1 MRLWLF
7 GIAGLALATAS
18 AGPIS
23 FIGTQAEAQ
32 VPQSISARDKA
43 DGAKA
48 HPQLLAEFG
57 GLYEGTQATYVTRI
71 GQSVAAQ
78 SGLANSP
85 QEFTISLLNSPVNNA
100 FAIPGGYVYVTRQL
114 MALMNNEAELASV
127 LGHEVGHVAARHSAK
142 RNNRAT
148 RAGLGAVLATVLGGV
163 LLGESG
169 ARLGQ
174 ELGSAIAQ
182 RYVLSYSR
190 AQEYEAD
197 DLGVVYLTR
206 AGYDPM
212 AASTMLASL
221 AAQTS
226 LDTRRAGKSD
236 KPLPEWAST
245 HPDPGS
251 RVVRARQKAGTMA
264 PNARTVNR
272 DAFVAMLDG
281 MLYDDDPE
289 QGLVDGSVFRH
300 PELRLSFAAPAGF
313 VLNNAPDAVTIT
325 GTGGKAQFSGG
336 KYDGDLD
343 AYVRRVLREVGGSQ
357 GYLGISTVRRTSIN
371 GLPVAYAVARAST
384 NSGWVD
390 VTVYA
395 YEFEQKTAYHIVSM
409 TPVGSSVFRPLFESV
424 RRLSDAEVAAIRP
437 RRIEIVTVRPND
449 TIQSLAS
456 RMAYADY
463 QQERFR
469 VLNGL
474 AENEALRVGQK
485 VKIVSLARAKAG

>member
-114 MALMNNEAELASV
+114 MALMNNE
-127 LGHEVGHVAARHSAK
+127 

>member
-1 MRLWLF
+1 MRMWLF
-7 GIAGLALATAS
+7 GIAGLALAATS
-18 AGPIS
+18 AGSIS
-23 FIGTQAEAQ
+23 FMHTQAEAQ

-57 GLYEGTQATYVTRI
+57 GLYEGPQAAYVTRI

-78 SGLANSP
+78 SGLANTP
-85 QEFTISLLNSPVNNA
+85 QEFTISLLNSPVSNA
-100 FAIPGGYVYVTRQL
+100 FAIPGGYVYITRQL

-142 RNNRAT
+142 RNSRAT

-163 LLGESG
+163 LLGDSG

-197 DLGVVYLTR
+197 DLGVLYLTR

-212 AASTMLASL
+212 SASTMLASL

-226 LDTRRAGKSD
+226 LDTRRAGKSE
-236 KPLPEWAST
+236 KPLPEWTST
-245 HPDPGS
+245 HPDPAS
-251 RVVRARQKAGTMA
+251 RVIRARQKAATMA
-264 PNARTVNR
+264 PNARTLNR

-281 MLYDDDPE
+281 MLYDDDPQ
-289 QGLVDGSVFRH
+289 QGLVEGSLFRH
-300 PELRLSFAAPAGF
+300 PDLKLSFTAPAGF
-313 VLNNAPDAVTIT
+313 LLNNAPDAVSIT
-325 GTGGKAQFSGG
+325 GTGGKAQFSGN
-336 KYDGDLD
+336 KFEGDLD
-343 AYVRRVLREVGGSQ
+343 AYVRRVLQDVGVRQNPFGEAA
-357 GYLGISTVRRTSIN
+357 IRRTSIN
-371 GLPVAYAVARAST
+371 GLPVAYALARAST

-395 YEFEQKTAYHIVSM
+395 YEFGPKSAYHIVAM
-409 TPVGSSVFRPLFESV
+409 TPVGSTVFRPLFDSV
-424 RRLSDAEVAAIRP
+424 RRLSDADAAAVLP
-437 RRIEIVTVRPND
+437 RRIEIVTVRASD

-456 RMAYADY
+456 RMAYSDY

-474 AENEALRVGQK
+474 AENEPLRVGQK
-485 VKIVSLARAKAG
+485 VKIVTLARAKTG

>member
-1 MRLWLF
+1 MSVL
-7 GIAGLALATAS
+7 GA
-18 AGPIS
+18 
-23 FIGTQAEAQ
+23 QAEAQ

-57 GLYEGTQATYVTRI
+57 GLYEGPQAAYVTRI

-127 LGHEVGHVAARHSAK
+127 LGHEVGHVAALHSAK
-142 RNNRAT
+142 RNSRAT

-190 AQEYEAD
+190 TQEYEAD

-226 LDTRRAGKSD
+226 LDTRRAGKSE
-236 KPLPEWAST
+236 KALPEWAST

-251 RVVRARQKAGTMA
+251 RVIRARQKAATMM
-264 PNARTVNR
+264 PNARTLNR
-272 DAFVAMLDG
+272 DVFVAMLDG
-281 MLYDDDPE
+281 MLYDDDPN
-289 QGLVDGSVFRH
+289 QGLVEGSLFRH
-300 PELRLSFAAPAGF
+300 PELHLSFTAPTGF
-313 VLNNAPDAVTIT
+313 ILNNAPDAVTIT

-336 KYDGDLD
+336 RYDGDLD
-343 AYVRRVLREVGGSQ
+343 AYVRRILLDIGGSQ
-357 GYLGISTVRRTSIN
+357 NPLGGSLIRRTRVN
-371 GLPVAYAVARAST
+371 GLSVAYAVTRAST

-395 YEFEQKTAYHIVSM
+395 YEFGPKSAYHIVSM
-409 TPVGSSVFRPLFESV
+409 TPVGSSVFQPLFNSV

-437 RRIEIVTVRPND
+437 RRIEIVAVGASD
-449 TIQSLAS
+449 TIQSMAS

-474 AENEALRVGQK
+474 AENEPLRVGQK
-485 VKIVSLARAKAG
+485 VKIVTLARAKTG

>member
-7 GIAGLALATAS
+7 GIAGLALAAAS

-23 FIGTQAEAQ
+23 FIDTQAEAQ

-57 GLYEGTQATYVTRI
+57 GLYEGEQATYVARI

-142 RNNRAT
+142 RNSRAT

-212 AASTMLASL
+212 AASTMLASM

-226 LDTRRAGKSD
+226 LDMRRAGKSD

-251 RVVRARQKAGTMA
+251 RVVRARQKAATMV
-264 PNARTVNR
+264 PNTRTLNR

-289 QGLVDGSVFRH
+289 QGLVEGTLFRH

-313 VLNNAPDAVTIT
+313 ILNNAPDAVSIT
-325 GTGGKAQFSGG
+325 GTGGKAEFSG
-336 KYDGDLD
+336 KRYDGDLD
-343 AYVRRVLREVGGSQ
+343 AYVLRVLRSIRGKQ
-357 GYLGISTVRRTSIN
+357 GILGNSIIRRTNIN
-371 GLPVAYAVARAST
+371 GLPAAYAVTRAAT

-395 YEFEQKTAYHIVSM
+395 YEFGPKSAYHIVSM
-409 TPVGSSVFRPLFESV
+409 TPVGSQVFRPLFDSV
-424 RRLSDAEVAAIRP
+424 RGLSDAEVAAIRP
-437 RRIEIVTVRPND
+437 RQIDIVTVGTKD
-449 TIQSLAS
+449 TIQSLSA

-474 AENEALRVGQK
+474 AENEPLRVGQK
-485 VKIVSLARAKAG
+485 VKIVTLARAKTG

>member
-7 GIAGLALATAS
+7 GIAGLALAATS
-18 AGPIS
+18 SGPAP
-23 FIGTQAEAQ
+23 FLDNQAQAQ

-57 GLYEGTQATYVTRI
+57 GLYEGNQAAYVTGI

-100 FAIPGGYVYVTRQL
+100 FAIPGGYVYITRQL

-142 RNNRAT
+142 RNSRAT

-197 DLGVVYLTR
+197 DLGVIYLTR
-206 AGYDPM
+206 AGYDPI
-212 AASTMLASL
+212 AASTMLSSL

-251 RVVRARQKAGTMA
+251 RVVRARQKAATMA

-281 MLYDDDPE
+281 MLYDDDPN
-289 QGLVDGSVFRH
+289 QGLVQGSLFRH
-300 PELRLSFAAPAGF
+300 PDLRLSFAAPAGF

-336 KYDGDLD
+336 KFEGDLD
-343 AYVRRVLREVGGSQ
+343 AYVRRVLRDVGGSQ
-357 GYLGISTVRRTSIN
+357 STLSSSTVRRTNVN
-371 GLPVAYAVARAST
+371 GLPVAYAVARATT

-395 YEFEQKTAYHIVSM
+395 YEFGPKTAYHILSM
-409 TPVGSSVFRPLFESV
+409 TPVGSSVFSPLFDSV
-424 RRLSDAEVAAIRP
+424 RKLSDTEAAAIRP
-437 RRIEIVTVRPND
+437 RQIDIMTVGAKD
-449 TIQSLAS
+449 TIQSLSA

-474 AENEALRVGQK
+474 AENEPLRVGQK
-485 VKIVSLARAKAG
+485 VKVVTLARAKTG